1 MSNWQFYGRRTTLN
15 QLRDRLN
22 RPEWFFCR
30 IQGRRRIGK
39 TTLLRELSRGNPK
52 LAERLFYI
60 QIPNSSQ
67 ADVASQFS
75 RALRDFP
82 SESAQNLAA
91 QVIDFA
97 SMAKAIA
104 SLNRAGIIVVLDE
117 FQYFTSA
124 QLAPFNSFLQAEV
137 DVLRDTAG
145 GGLFVLG
152 SLQAE
157 MSALLDDKA
166 APLYGRLTHSFR
178 LDHWD
183 FEDLLDVYSSHGI
196 HDPYQW
202 LVLWTYFEGV
212 PKYYRDAH
220 SQGLFDVPAADLRN
234 ELITRLFLTEGSPLS
249 EEADTAFLRELRGQL
264 LSILNFVAEHPGR
277 GHNELVATLASSAE
291 TGQSLG
297 AQLKRL
303 VDNYQMIDR
312 RHPVFSGSQSR
323 NARYYVADNFLQAW
337 IAVVRQARD
346 TARMQP
352 LERVLEKAKPRSETL
367 EGLAFEKLIKQLHIE
382 CSRKGVGN
390 FPLTSIEV
398 GFWNRARSADRLIEI
413 DVVALNADDK
423 RVRFGSCKRNAAA
436 HNNNSLA
443 AFEHHIAGF
452 MATSEGRKLA
462 DWQVEKVLFSPQFS
476 KRQIKD
482 FEQAGYACLDL
493 PAYAAFF
500 STARP

>member
-1 MSNWQFYGRRTTLN
+1 MNNWQFYGRRTTLT
-15 QLRDRLN
+15 QLRERLK
-22 RPEWFFCR
+22 RSEWFFCR

-67 ADVASQFS
+67 TDVANQFS
-75 RALRDFP
+75 RALHDFP
-82 SESAQNLAA
+82 SETAQSLAD

-104 SLNRAGIIVVLDE
+104 TLNRAGIVVVLDE
-117 FQYFTSA
+117 FQYFTSP
-124 QLAPFNSFLQAEV
+124 QLAAFNSFLQAEV
-137 DVLRDTAG
+137 DVLRDTTG

-157 MSALLDDKA
+157 MGALLDDKA

-183 FEDLLDVYSSHGI
+183 FEDLLDVYHSHGM

-220 SQGLFDVPAADLRN
+220 SLGLFDVPADKLRD
-234 ELITRLFLTEGSPLS
+234 ELITRLFLTEGSPLA
-249 EEADTAFLRELRGQL
+249 EEADIAFLRELRGQL
-264 LSILNFVAEHPGR
+264 LAILNFVAEHPGR
-277 GHNELVATLASSAE
+277 GHNELVATLTSPVE
-291 TGQSLG
+291 TGHSLG
-297 AQLKRL
+297 AQLKKL

-312 RHPVFSGSQSR
+312 RHPVFSGGQSR
-323 NARYYVADNFLQAW
+323 NARYYIADNFLQAW
-337 IAVVRQARD
+337 IAVIRQARD

-367 EGLAFEKLIKQLHIE
+367 EGVAFEKLIKQLHIE
-382 CSRKGVGN
+382 CSQKGVGN

-423 RVRFGSCKRNAAA
+423 RVRFGSCKRNVAA
-436 HNNNSLA
+436 HTNNSLVL
-443 AFEHHIAGF
+443 FERHIAGF
-452 MATSEGRKLA
+452 MASIEGRKLA
-462 DWQVEKVLFSPQFS
+462 DWKVEKVLFSPKFS
-476 KRQIKD
+476 KQQMND
-482 FEQAGYACLDL
+482 FERAGYACLDL
-493 PAYAAFF
+493 TAYAAFF
-500 STARP
+500 SQPSF